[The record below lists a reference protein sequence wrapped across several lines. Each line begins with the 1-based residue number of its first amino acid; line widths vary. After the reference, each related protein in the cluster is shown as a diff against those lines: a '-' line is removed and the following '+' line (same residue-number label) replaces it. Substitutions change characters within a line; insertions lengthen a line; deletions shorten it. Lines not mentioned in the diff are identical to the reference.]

1 MTSLPTT
8 VADATA
14 EAERVIEECREA
26 GDESRLLSCIAATAT
41 YDPGTRRVRTYG
53 PLNAALAWAHG
64 AGSGWCRPAEDW
76 ERDGR
81 AVARADMAVPVLVR
95 GASGMALMRRYP
107 YEATEGDGAVTEP
120 VCGLSCDRR
129 AVEDILSSGEIDC
142 AGAYGMV
149 EAYFGMGDVV
159 APAGGGLGQ
168 EGMKEVIASFK
179 AAASAVHRA
188 YEGRGGS
195 YRPRRIE
202 PARPLPVP
210 AEVLAPSEVLD
221 GEGVLD
227 AGWDG
232 YVRVR
237 PRVLPRRC
245 SRDQGRGVCGGRV
258 RADAAVPAGAC
269 RGLPARGGDSESDG
283 GIEMTVDGLYWDEAG
298 RADVGMIEP
307 GDTVYCIC
315 RGADGLFSVS
325 SGVCVDPPVRFIDFG
340 DGAQFLGVASTVE
353 PSALRR
359 FGLVGSVFVSRR
371 AADRRAAELNAAR
384 EGER

>member
-26 GDESRLLSCIAATAT
+26 GEESRLLSCIAATAT
-41 YDPGTRRVRTYG
+41 YDPGARRVRTYG

-81 AVARADMAVPVLVR
+81 AVARADMAVPVLVK

-232 YVRVR
+232 YVRVVK
-237 PRVLPRRC
+237 PLINLLAA
-245 SRDQGRGVCGGRV
+245 SYAKGGY
-258 RADAAVPAGAC
+258 DAGC
-269 RGLPARGGDSESDG
+269 
-283 GIEMTVDGLYWDEAG
+283 
-298 RADVGMIEP
+298 
-307 GDTVYCIC
+307 
-315 RGADGLFSVS
+315 
-325 SGVCVDPPVRFIDFG
+325 
-340 DGAQFLGVASTVE
+340 
-353 PSALRR
+353 ALEC
-359 FGLVGSVFVSRR
+359 FR
-371 AADRRAAELNAAR
+371 AAAAEIKGGASAEDACALMRRYLPELAEDCQLEAEIAR
-384 EGER
+384 AMEGLR

>member
-129 AVEDILSSGEIDC
+129 AVEDILSSDEIDC

-232 YVRVR
+232 YVRVVK
-237 PRVLPRRC
+237 PLINLLAA
-245 SRDQGRGVCGGRV
+245 SYAKGGY
-258 RADAAVPAGAC
+258 DAGC
-269 RGLPARGGDSESDG
+269 
-283 GIEMTVDGLYWDEAG
+283 
-298 RADVGMIEP
+298 
-307 GDTVYCIC
+307 
-315 RGADGLFSVS
+315 
-325 SGVCVDPPVRFIDFG
+325 
-340 DGAQFLGVASTVE
+340 
-353 PSALRR
+353 ALEC
-359 FGLVGSVFVSRR
+359 FR
-371 AADRRAAELNAAR
+371 AAAAEIKGGASAEDACALMRRYLPELAEDCQLEAEIAR
-384 EGER
+384 ATEGLR

>member
-1 MTSLPTT
+1 MPTT

-202 PARPLPVP
+202 PERPLPVP

-232 YVRVR
+232 YVRVVK
-237 PRVLPRRC
+237 PLINLLAA
-245 SRDQGRGVCGGRV
+245 SYAKGGY
-258 RADAAVPAGAC
+258 DAGC
-269 RGLPARGGDSESDG
+269 
-283 GIEMTVDGLYWDEAG
+283 
-298 RADVGMIEP
+298 
-307 GDTVYCIC
+307 
-315 RGADGLFSVS
+315 
-325 SGVCVDPPVRFIDFG
+325 
-340 DGAQFLGVASTVE
+340 
-353 PSALRR
+353 ALEC
-359 FGLVGSVFVSRR
+359 FR
-371 AADRRAAELNAAR
+371 AAAAEIKGGASAEDACALMRRYLPELAEDCQLEAEIAR
-384 EGER
+384 ATEGLR